1 MLYISTL
8 AAIFCGDMYMKI
20 RLPNNPSYDGP
31 KPHFIHMTV
40 LLRRGPSWSYGSWIP
55 NYKCTYAISDY
66 HHFSWRGVLD
76 TTLCDKDCQWLVA
89 GLWFSPVS
97 LVSSTNKTDHRNI
110 VESGI
115 ETHNPNHNLTIN
127 HMIPFGSICWKHGIK
142 KIISSVYGLYYWFF
156 CHFEAFIRILKNHIC
171 YAKYLLFTKITM
183 LITSSS

>member
-1 MLYISTL
+1 VSVNIICWGELRSYRKPPTCQRSLTNFITFGRMLYISTL

-115 ETHNPNHNLTIN
+115 KHHNPN
-127 HMIPFGSICWKHGIK
+127 PFK
-142 KIISSVYGLYYWFF
+142 KIQSHGTIVSSLPLVSLTSTRWISYWSVKWL
-156 CHFEAFIRILKNHIC
+156 E
-171 YAKYLLFTKITM
+171 
-183 LITSSS
+183 